1 MKNGKR
7 LAAAVLS
14 AVLCLTLFG
23 PMSVWA
29 ATPVFVAVNDRVLE
43 MTAETAP
50 IQVGEERYV
59 PYTVFDGNANGVRW
73 SLQCSYS
80 KSDNHISVYDLD
92 KRLFLEFDLREG
104 TCWDGLTGEEYE
116 LGAVLRGSR
125 PYLPLDLMC
134 QHFGLTYSD
143 RTIPQGKLLRIKDEE
158 AVLSDTSFIDA
169 ATNVFNLRLREYNQ
183 QNAVES
189 AGPGQT
195 VPGTSV
201 GENKE
206 PEVSVP
212 VYLSFR
218 CEDAGVLEM
227 LLVMLENRKAHGVIF
242 VSPELA
248 RERGDLMFWITGAG
262 HTLGLL
268 AGGGS
273 PDEVRTS
280 LAEGRRALEEEV
292 FLRPT
297 VAYTGAEFRAGLEQ
311 EGWVCW
317 NSTLDLA
324 PTAGDGAGAFAR
336 RTLNRLEGRTKA
348 TYLSLDVSEHTLR
361 VLPSL
366 LAQLEDAGFEL
377 ALPLETRL

>member
-1 MKNGKR
+1 MKKGKK
-7 LAAAVLS
+7 LMAAVLS
-14 AVLCLTLFG
+14 VVLCLSLFG

-43 MTAETAP
+43 LTAETAP
-50 IQVGEERYV
+50 IMVGEDRYI
-59 PYTVFDGNANGVRW
+59 PYTVFNGSTNGVRW

-80 KSDNHISVYDLD
+80 KADNHLSVYDLD

-104 TCWDGLTGEEYE
+104 ICWDGLTGEDFK
-116 LGAVLRGSR
+116 LGAVLRGNR
-125 PYLPLDLMC
+125 IYLPLDQTC

-143 RTIPQGKLLRIKDEE
+143 RTIPQGKLLRIKDSD
-158 AVLSDTSFIDA
+158 AVLTDSSFIDA
-169 ATNVFNLRLREYNQ
+169 ATNVLNMRLREYNQ

-189 AGPGQT
+189 AGPGQSA
-195 VPGTSV
+195 PGTST
-201 GENKE
+201 GESKE

-218 CEDAGVLEM
+218 CEDADALG
-227 LLVMLENRKAHGVIF
+227 LLLMMLETRKAHGVIF

-268 AGGGS
+268 SEGTNA
-273 PDEVRTS
+273 DEVRSS
-280 LAEGRRALEEEV
+280 LSEGRRALEEEA

-297 VAYTGAEFRAGLEQ
+297 VAYAGAEYREGLEQ

-317 NSTLDLA
+317 NSTLDLTPA
-324 PTAGDGAGAFAR
+324 AGDAAGTFAR
-336 RTLNRLEGRTKA
+336 RTLTRLEGRTKA

-361 VLPSL
+361 VLPTL